1 MVLQNQI
8 YFPNVDKFI
17 SGLLLIKLEGIMKVE
32 VSNIS
37 ISITED
43 GPKCASE
50 KELVVLQYIGVYIVH
65 KMHNNYINY
74 KNWRDV
80 ELQQSSSFTRACII
94 TKPCENQRLKK
105 CHVKRRPAIY

>member
-17 SGLLLIKLEGIMKVE
+17 SGLLLIKLGGIMKVE

-37 ISITED
+37 INITEY

-50 KELVVLQYIGVYIVH
+50 KALAVLQYIGVYIVH

-74 KNWRDV
+74 KNWRDA
-80 ELQQSSSFTRACII
+80 ELQQSNSFTRACIT
-94 TKPCENQRLKK
+94 TKPCDSQRLKK
-105 CHVKRRPAIY
+105 YHIKRRPAIY